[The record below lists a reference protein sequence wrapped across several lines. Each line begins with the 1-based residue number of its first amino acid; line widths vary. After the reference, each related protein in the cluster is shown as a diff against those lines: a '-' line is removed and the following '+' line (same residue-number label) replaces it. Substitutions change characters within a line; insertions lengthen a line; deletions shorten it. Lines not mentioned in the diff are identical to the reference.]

1 MISRQGEEQERHLRK
16 IAAREIMGNRRTRVG
31 ELDVVVDVADAVVVV
46 EVEEVEGL
54 VKSIIDSGR
63 NNILP
68 VTKESLELYPW
79 RTPAPGS

>member
-16 IAAREIMGNRRTRVG
+16 IVAVG

-63 NNILP
+63 NKILP
-68 VTKESLELYPW
+68 VTKEALELYPW